1 MIGCYKRNETPH
13 YVSVAKVSDPAAW
26 QRRSLESHFYM
37 KTKLRFLSVLLVFS
51 ATTAFAD
58 ISPEKR
64 QEIDRMLNLVGM
76 QALADQMMEQMV
88 TSFRATMKDVPPNY
102 WDGLST
108 KFSTADFLERIVPL
122 YDKYYSLE
130 DLRAVN
136 AFYSS
141 KAGQRI
147 LKTLPQIMQESM
159 AIGEAWGKEIGERV
173 ANDLKIE
180 SEKSQ
185 LVTTHKQ
192 E

>member
-1 MIGCYKRNETPH
+1 
-13 YVSVAKVSDPAAW
+13 
-26 QRRSLESHFYM
+26 M
-37 KTKLRFLSVLLVFS
+37 KTKPLFLLALLVFS
-51 ATTAFAD
+51 ATTAFAN
-58 ISPEKR
+58 ISAEKR

-88 TSFRATMKDVPPNY
+88 TSLRSTMKDVPSAY
-102 WDGLST
+102 WDSFST

-122 YDKYYSLE
+122 YDKYYAVE

-159 AIGEAWGKEIGERV
+159 AIGEAW
-173 ANDLKIE
+173 
-180 SEKSQ
+180 
-185 LVTTHKQ
+185 
-192 E
+192 